1 MDAEK
6 VSRVEDKGVL
16 QEKPGVLQEKQGVL
30 QEKQGDKID
39 EQTQTEF
46 RPKVQSF
53 YGLPNVLW
61 DMYVICMLKIT

>member
-1 MDAEK
+1 MVPEK
-6 VSRVEDKGVL
+6 VSRVEDK
-16 QEKPGVLQEKQGVL
+16 GVLQEKQGVL

-61 DMYVICMLKIT
+61 DMYVICMLKLT